1 MRLTIACPELM
12 RDDANNMAMAK
23 EGEGGEFSP
32 ALLFAGVQQGL
43 LFKPER

>member
-1 MRLTIACPELM
+1 
-12 RDDANNMAMAK
+12 MAK

-32 ALLFAGVQQGL
+32 ALLFAGVQQDL